1 MEFPK
6 VISVYSRVGGCGK
19 KTLVLNVFIDYAK
32 RNPGNRIL
40 IVDFSLT
47 ETLKYSLQRYGKS
60 HFSSTDF
67 LSEVSDEI
75 LVGEALSVFE
85 DEDQESF
92 VRVLPS
98 SGCSLNIDNI
108 KSRFEYRKNGLF
120 FRSLIDMLIFILPPS
135 FEENTITMTA
145 ILESE
150 MVWVLTTEKYPVF
163 NLTRSVLKHF
173 FTFLTKPILVF
184 INMMKIPPS
193 FTLFD
198 SHINDLEHKIRQPI
212 FYSIPF
218 IDELRDYADDGIYSL
233 EQPDSGVN
241 VIFQEISK
249 KFQELI
255 SSDSLASITENDVEA
270 LPVALFITDKFS
282 GVAMFYYFFGK
293 AEVEM
298 KNPALITAA
307 LMSITQMVSETAG
320 RKGDLHYID
329 NGSVKIYQRK
339 GKEVIGILYTR
350 TESKELVKLLYK
362 FMKKFETEFKEAI
375 TDFTKTGRIGPF
387 SKAKLL
393 VEEIFEKYIF
403 DIETVS
409 EALREKILDFGAQ
422 RDLLH
427 GDPEELF
434 QAYVKEY
441 HEQEDIKKL
450 IMYEFTTP
458 HTPRHEFLLEIGLN
472 PRKNKREIEEKTGS
486 SLCECTKPPEY
497 IQIQAYDALAILSL
511 PEKLKPTAR
520 ALFTSDILSPETAAK
535 ITKRDEKTELEC
547 LEELRKLGYV
557 RLLSH

>member
-6 VISVYSRVGGCGK
+6 VISVYSRVDSCGK
-19 KTLVLNVFIDYAK
+19 KTLILNVFIDYAK
-32 RNPGNRIL
+32 RNPGNRIF
-40 IVDFSLT
+40 IVDFSTT
-47 ETLKYSLQRYGKS
+47 ETLKYSLQKYGKS

-67 LSEVSDEI
+67 LSEISDEI
-75 LVGEALSVFE
+75 LVEESLSVFE
-85 DEDQESF
+85 DKNQESF

-98 SGCSLNIDNI
+98 SGCSLNVDNI

-120 FRSLIDMLIFILPPS
+120 FRSLIDIIIFILPPS

-145 ILESE
+145 ILESD

-163 NLTRSVLKHF
+163 NLTKYVLKHF

-193 FTLFD
+193 FNLLDT
-198 SHINDLEHKIRQPI
+198 HISELEHRIRQPI

-233 EQPDSGVN
+233 ENPESSVN
-241 VIFQEISK
+241 IIFREISE

-255 SSDSLASITENDVEA
+255 SSNGLASITENDLEA
-270 LPVALFITDKFS
+270 LPVALFITDKSS

-329 NGSVKIYQRK
+329 NGNVKIYQRK
-339 GKEVIGILYTR
+339 GREVIGILYTR
-350 TESKELVKLLYK
+350 TESKELVKLLHK
-362 FMKKFETEFKEAI
+362 FMNRFENEFREAI
-375 TDFTKTGRIGPF
+375 KDFSKTGKIGPF
-387 SKAKLL
+387 SKARLL
-393 VEEIFEKYIF
+393 VEDIFEKYIF
-403 DIETVS
+403 DIQTVS
-409 EALREKILDFGAQ
+409 EELREKIIDFGAQ
-422 RDLLH
+422 KDLLH

-434 QAYVKEY
+434 QTFVKEC
-441 HEQEDIKKL
+441 HEEDVIKL
-450 IMYEFTTP
+450 IMYEFTTK
-458 HTPRHEFLLEIGLN
+458 HNSRHRFLLDFGIN
-472 PRKNKREIEEKTGS
+472 PRKSRREIEEKTGS
-486 SLCECTKPPEY
+486 KLCECTKPPEY

-520 ALFTSDILSPETAAK
+520 ALFISDILSPETAAK

-547 LEELRKLGYV
+547 LEELKKLGYV
-557 RLLSH
+557 RLISHK